1 MTMTAATGT
10 QTFPSSVD
18 ALQRHV
24 RSRSQFRL
32 VLGQLRRNRS
42 AMLGGTVVVLLILV
56 AFLSPWLTPYDPI
69 DTAPKLRLQG
79 PSWSHPMGTDKLGR
93 DVLSRVIAGTPY
105 SLRTGVI
112 AVGISAAIGVVLG
125 LIAGYYR
132 GPLGTAIV
140 MAMDAM
146 LAFPSILLALSIVA
160 ALGPGLTNTMIA
172 VGISWIPYF
181 VRLVRAT
188 VLSARNNVY
197 VDAAR
202 VVGCSDRR
210 ILVVHILPNVLAP
223 VIVLCTLGVASA
235 ILVGASLSFLGL
247 GAQPPTPEW
256 GAMLND
262 GRSILRLAPWVT
274 TFPGLAIMVTVLA
287 MNLLGDGLRDA
298 LDPRMKL

>member
-1 MTMTAATGT
+1 MTALAKPTGRELGSDPLART
-10 QTFPSSVD
+10 AKARGQA
-18 ALQRHV
+18 ALAMRQLL
-24 RSRSQFRL
+24 RSRSAVFGGVVTVVL
-32 VLGQLRRNRS
+32 VL
-42 AMLGGTVVVLLILV
+42 I
-56 AFLSPWLTPYDPI
+56 AFLAPYLTPYDPI
-69 DTAPKLRLQG
+69 DTAPKLRLQS
-79 PSWSHPMGTDKLGR
+79 PSWSHPFGTDKLGR
-93 DVLSRVIAGTPY
+93 DVFSRVIAGTPY
-105 SLRTGVI
+105 SLRTGLI
-112 AVGISAAIGVVLG
+112 AVGISASIGVFLG

-132 GPLGTAIV
+132 GWIGMAIV
-140 MAMDAM
+140 MLTDAM

-188 VLSARNNVY
+188 VISARNNVY
-197 VDAAR
+197 VEAAR
-202 VVGCSDRR
+202 VVGCRDRR

-247 GAQPPTPEW
+247 GAQQPTPEW

-262 GRSILRLAPWVT
+262 GRNILRIAPWVA
-274 TFPGLAIMVTVLA
+274 TFPGLAIMLTVLA

-298 LDPRMKL
+298 LDPRMKV

>member
-1 MTMTAATGT
+1 MATLAKPGHREE
-10 QTFPSSVD
+10 SSEFVTT
-18 ALQRHV
+18 
-24 RSRSQFRL
+24 RSRAG
-32 VLGQLRRNRS
+32 GQLRLVVRQLLRNRS
-42 AMLGGTVVVLLILV
+42 AVTGGIVTLFLIAV
-56 AFLSPWLTPYDPI
+56 AFLAPVLTPYDPI
-69 DTAPKLRLQG
+69 DTAPKLRLQS

-105 SLRTGVI
+105 SLRTGII
-112 AVGISAAIGVVLG
+112 AVGISASIGVALG

-132 GPLGTAIV
+132 GAIGLAIV
-140 MAMDAM
+140 MLTDAM

-188 VLSARNNVY
+188 VISARNNVY
-197 VDAAR
+197 VEAAKVIGCRDA
-202 VVGCSDRR
+202 R
-210 ILVVHILPNVLAP
+210 IVLVHLLPNVLAP
-223 VIVLCTLGVASA
+223 VIVLCSLGVAAA

-247 GAQPPTPEW
+247 GAQQPTPEW

-262 GRSILRLAPWVT
+262 GRNILRLAPWVA
-274 TFPGLAIMVTVLA
+274 TFPGLAIMLAVLA

-298 LDPRMKL
+298 LDPRMKV